1 MLNAGAKCEASSRR
15 HQDNAEEKTMS
26 AISNPVSAR
35 PQVVATAVTAL
46 IAGWFFLSAG
56 AIVADAASPRAASGA
71 QMATRPAGALA
82 SADAASTLAGASA
95 ADQVAVTP
103 EGRLKL
109 TVVAQRPQAANPT
122 LRTAATRHAPSL

>member
-1 MLNAGAKCEASSRR
+1 
-15 HQDNAEEKTMS
+15 MS

-56 AIVADAASPRAASGA
+56 AIVADATSSRAAPGTQIA
-71 QMATRPAGALA
+71 ARTADTLA
-82 SADAASTLAGASA
+82 SADAASTVAGASA

-109 TVVAQRPQAANPT
+109 TVVAQRPHAENAT
-122 LRTAATRHAPSL
+122 LRTAAARHAPSL